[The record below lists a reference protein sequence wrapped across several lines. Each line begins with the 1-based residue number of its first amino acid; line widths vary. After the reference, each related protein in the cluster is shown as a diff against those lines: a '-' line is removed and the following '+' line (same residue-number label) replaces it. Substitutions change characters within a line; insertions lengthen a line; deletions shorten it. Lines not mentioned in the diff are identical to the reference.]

1 MALRVLALCAVFLSP
16 ACGTSWTEKSSEAR
30 EQPRLE
36 ALDVSGLAPGTL
48 TLPNED
54 RSIKFAV
61 IGDSGRGWQPQHD
74 VAAQMVSFRQD
85 FDFEFVLMVG
95 DNIYEGPATAEDY
108 RIKIEDPYKAL
119 LSEGVRFYAV
129 LGNHDDPNQVYYQ
142 PFNMKGNR
150 YYTFTPPVDPITR
163 WDTRVRFF
171 ALDSTNLD
179 GEQMKWFEHEAAQ
192 SRADWKIAFLHHPLY
207 TSGRYTLAARAL
219 RFSLESSLVNG
230 GIDIVFSGHEHIYN
244 RSELQKG
251 LLYFIS
257 GGAGSLREGDVRPSS
272 AIAKGYDADFHFM
285 LIEIADEGFFWQAIN
300 RKGVTIDAGSLR
312 AVTADTRDRQQSA
325 APSS

>member
-1 MALRVLALCAVFLSP
+1 MPLRVLVLCIAVTSA
-16 ACGTSWTEKSSEAR
+16 ACGTSWLEKTSAAR
-30 EQPRLE
+30 AQPRIE
-36 ALDVSGLAPGTL
+36 TLDVAALPPGTL
-48 TLPNED
+48 TLPNEA

-61 IGDSGRGWQPQHD
+61 IGDGGRGWQPQHD
-74 VAAQMVSFRQD
+74 VAAQMVSFRQR
-85 FDFEFVLMVG
+85 FEFEFVLMAG

-108 RIKIEDPYKAL
+108 RVKFEDPYKAL
-119 LSEGVRFYAV
+119 LAAGVKFYAV
-129 LGNHDDPNQVYYQ
+129 LGNHDDPQQVHYR
-142 PFNMKGNR
+142 PFNMNGRR
-150 YYTFTPPVDPITR
+150 YYTFTPPVNPITR

-171 ALDSTNLD
+171 ALDSTDLD
-179 GEQMKWFEHEAAQ
+179 GEQMKWFEREAGQ
-192 SRADWKIAFLHHPLY
+192 SRADWKIALMHHPLY

-244 RSELQKG
+244 RSEPQNG
-251 LLYFIS
+251 VLYFIT

-272 AIAKGYDADFHFM
+272 VIAKGYDEDFHFM

-300 RKGVTIDAGSLR
+300 RKGITIDAGSLR
-312 AVTADTRDRQQSA
+312 AVTEDTLDRQRSP